1 MASFRDRLS
10 HLSIAQAA
18 KLLGARGHRLISRG
32 GRYDIDISSQVQLGR
47 DVLRVTLQGAVV
59 SLIDDD
65 KAPNGMR
72 LLCSECK
79 SPCEHA
85 GALLALVLE
94 EKVALGLAAPPPED
108 SEASALS
115 EVELVERELARREE
129 RARRERM
136 RVRSQAP
143 GQPWTDYVVT
153 SHESGKSYRV
163 ALRGLERG
171 ESYCSCPDYRKNT
184 LGTCKHI
191 MRVTALVRH
200 KFPSRVLSQPF
211 EPNELA
217 AYVRYGNDLEL
228 RLQQPRT
235 LDPAVRRRFRRYL
248 NRPIVDTPAFM
259 KAVSRHMADGRQ
271 VVVYP
276 DAERLIAARLHAE
289 RIRGLVA
296 GIRRDPKGH
305 RLRTELLREP
315 LLPYQL
321 DGIAFVV
328 GAGRAVL
335 ADDMGLGKTIQA
347 IGAAELFARECGI
360 SRVLIVC
367 PASVKAQWRSEID
380 RFAGRPT
387 QIVVGASRERAGQYA
402 ADAFFTI
409 CNYEQVI
416 RDLTAIEQTPW
427 DLIILDEGQRIK
439 NWEAKT
445 SQTIKG
451 LRSTYAL
458 VLSGT
463 PLENRLEELHSVVE
477 FVDDRRL
484 GPDFR
489 FHYEHRLTD
498 ERGRTTGYGN
508 LDALREKLR
517 PLLLRRT
524 RAQILKEL
532 PPRTTE
538 VVRITPTA
546 EQAELHTAQMRVISA
561 IAKKPYVS
569 EMDLLRLQKA
579 LLAARMCANST
590 YLVDKVEPGFS
601 TKLQELAVLLPRLA
615 SEEGRKTV
623 VFSEWTTMLGL
634 IEKILKR
641 HGETYVRLDGSVP
654 QKKRA
659 LLVRRFSTDSAC
671 PFILMTNAGATG
683 LNLQSANTVVN
694 VDLPWNPAVL
704 EQRIGRAHR
713 MGQRRPVHVYL
724 LVTEGTI
731 EENMLGTLSLK
742 KDLAGAA
749 LDIGSDITKVEMT
762 SGMDELKKRLE
773 VLLGEKP
780 VANEDVS
787 ERMRVEEE
795 SARLARRREAE
806 QAGGKL
812 LEAAFS
818 LLGTM
823 LPAGEPSERT
833 TAMRNEIRQGL
844 EQCLEQDDDGS
855 YSLRV
860 RLADSG
866 ALDSLCDAVAGLIG
880 TTKTERM
887 AG

>member
-1 MASFRDRLS
+1 MATFRDRLS
-10 HLSIAQAA
+10 HLSITRAA
-18 KLLGARGHRLISRG
+18 KLLGPQGHRLISRG
-32 GRYDIDISSQVQLGR
+32 GTYDIDIGRDVELGR
-47 DVLRVTLQGAVV
+47 DVLRVSLPDAVV
-59 SLIDDD
+59 SLIEDEM
-65 KAPNGMR
+65 APQRLR
-72 LLCSECK
+72 LLCSEC
-79 SPCEHA
+79 STACVHA

-94 EKVALGLAAPPPED
+94 EKTALGLAAPPPED
-108 SEASALS
+108 SETSALS
-115 EVELVERELARREE
+115 EIELVQRELARREE

-143 GQPWTDYVVT
+143 DRPWTDYVVT
-153 SHESGKSYRV
+153 SRESGKSYRV

-191 MRVTALVRH
+191 MRVTASVRR
-200 KFPSRVLSQPF
+200 KFSARALSTPF
-211 EPNELA
+211 KPDELA
-217 AYVRYGNDLEL
+217 AYVCYADELEL
-228 RLQQPRT
+228 RLQQPREMSQ
-235 LDPAVRRRFRRYL
+235 AMRRRFRRYL
-248 NRPIVDTPAFM
+248 NKPIVDTSAFM
-259 KAVSRHMADGRQ
+259 KTVSRYMAEGGR
-271 VVVYP
+271 VLVYP
-276 DAERLIAARLHAE
+276 DAERLISARLHAE
-289 RIRGLVA
+289 RIRGMVA
-296 GIRRDPKGH
+296 EIRRNPKDH
-305 RLRTELLREP
+305 SLRTELLRQE

-367 PASVKAQWRSEID
+367 PASVKAQWRGEIE
-380 RFAGRPT
+380 RFSGRSTQLVAGPS
-387 QIVVGASRERAGQYA
+387 QQRAAQYTGE
-402 ADAFFTI
+402 AFFTI

-416 RDLTAIEQTPW
+416 RDLPAIERTPW
-427 DLIILDEGQRIK
+427 DFVILDEGQRIK

-445 SQTIKG
+445 SRTIKG

-458 VLSGT
+458 ILSGT

-498 ERGRTTGYGN
+498 ERGRTTGYDN

-517 PLLLRRT
+517 PVLLRRT
-524 RAQILKEL
+524 RSQILKEL

-538 VVRITPTA
+538 IVRVTPTA
-546 EQAELHTAQMRVISA
+546 EQLELHGAQMRIVSA
-561 IAKKPYVS
+561 IAKKPFIS
-569 EMDLLRLQKA
+569 EMDLLRLRKA
-579 LLAARMCANST
+579 LLAARMTANST
-590 YLVDKVEPGFS
+590 YLVDKQEPGYS
-601 TKLQELAVLLPRLA
+601 TKLERLATLLPRLA
-615 SEEGRKTV
+615 SEDARKTV

-634 IEKILKR
+634 IEPILKK
-641 HGETYVRLDGSVP
+641 HGVGYVRLDGSVP

-659 LLVRRFSTDSAC
+659 LLVDRFSTNPAC
-671 PFILMTNAGATG
+671 SLILMTNAGATG

-713 MGQRRPVHVYL
+713 MGQQRPVHVYL
-724 LVTEGTI
+724 LVTEDTI
-731 EENMLGTLSLK
+731 EQNMLGTLALK

-749 LDIGSDITKVEMT
+749 LDIDSDITKVHLAA
-762 SGMDELKKRLE
+762 GMDELKKRLE

-780 VANEDVS
+780 EASEDVS
-787 ERMRVEEE
+787 ERMRIEEE

-806 QAGGKL
+806 EAGGKL

-823 LPAGEPSERT
+823 LP
-833 TAMRNEIRQGL
+833 RNERSEQPSAMGTEIRAGL
-844 EQCLEQDDDGS
+844 ERCLEREDDGS

-860 RLADSG
+860 RLADSR
-866 ALDSLCDAVAGLIG
+866 ALDSLCEAVAGLVG
-880 TTKTERM
+880 AAETGSRSD
-887 AG
+887 